1 MERDY
6 KGRVQESNFWITQW
20 VQYSRA
26 ELLHRHIDVYSEIL
40 EQCNMIILGFKNYS
54 PTVVTIW
61 TFLTPLGLD
70 LQS

>member
-1 MERDY
+1 MKHNY

-26 ELLHRHIDVYSEIL
+26 ELLQTHLCLIL
-40 EQCNMIILGFKNYS
+40 QQCSMIILGFKNYS
-54 PTVVTIW
+54 PVIVIIW